1 MTPTS
6 QPAPADTREAAD
18 KLRLRKQVLE
28 VQQLE
33 GKLVDRAKAV
43 AHVRAL
49 AEAERNAWLEFPRR
63 AGPSLAAE
71 LGADPTAL
79 EASLDRAVRQ
89 HLERIAEVR
98 VEL

>member
-1 MTPTS
+1 MTYSP
-6 QPAPADTREAAD
+6 QPASGDTREAAE

-49 AEAERNAWLEFPRR
+49 AEAERDAWLAFPHR
-63 AGPSLAAE
+63 AAASLAAE
-71 LGADPTAL
+71 LSVDPTTL
-79 EASLDRAVRQ
+79 EAALDRAVRQ